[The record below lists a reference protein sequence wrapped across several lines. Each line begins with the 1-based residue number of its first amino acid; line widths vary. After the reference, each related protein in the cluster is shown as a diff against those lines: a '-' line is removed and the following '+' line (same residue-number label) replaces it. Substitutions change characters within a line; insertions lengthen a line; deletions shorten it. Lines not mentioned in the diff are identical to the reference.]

1 MTSSD
6 QDGSGGLSQDEYY
19 DFLTSMDGVGN
30 ADSYSQL
37 DLMLKV
43 SHKSLACYCTVLGD
57 GEDCCVGED
66 AEVLLSVLETGDEV
80 SAQYEAEVCETMAWA
95 LGMEGDEVA
104 ETTTTEAPTTEA
116 TVEAGSTA
124 ATATVGST
132 STPDAGEL
140 PVTTEI
146 PIAQDGAMTF
156 TAVTTTIDF
165 SSYQTLPESY
175 DTSTYFDAAE
185 VLSNSDDNGVLEDM
199 QKGFVGLALDVF
211 SELDGDGEMSVSMS
225 MSEERQLRGRGVS
238 NDRSLQD
245 ISFLIGGNLTTE
257 VEDQDCPAALVY
269 APEGAPCLMF
279 TYTITPAVE
288 SNSQD
293 AFVEEMNSRIAE
305 GDLYVK
311 VKEISP
317 DASVYGAGAP
327 GGSGES
333 FDSVIAGI
341 EGDGGDDQEG
351 GGLSTGAIIGIVVAV
366 LAVPLAYLAYKSM
379 NRDDQSTVPSAKHTN
394 PMGGVIATSSDDE
407 VAGTAA
413 RTATAVALKPDA
425 STKLG
430 FTYKMYPDQ
439 IVIASVKEGSIFHG
453 TPLKEG
459 NEIISINGQEVKGM
473 DRTSFRSL
481 LSNLPEGNVTIVM
494 NEIVPLTILRV
505 AAIKPEPTSKL
516 GFTYKYIGNK
526 IVVASVKEDG
536 IFADTELRKGQEIVS
551 INSKRVGGLN
561 KDEFR
566 GLLQSLPQGKVMIS
580 VKDIIEFSILKIDAV
595 KPTKES
601 KLGFMYKVL
610 DDGVIVASVN
620 DTGIFANTALTKG
633 QEIVSINGKNVQKMK
648 KDNFRAHLL
657 SLPAGA
663 VSFIVVDK
671 PKKWSKSGTTL
682 ACTAVKETD
691 ESKLGFTYKVMKD
704 GVTVESVGEY
714 GLFSSTDLAPGQEII
729 SVNGIPTTGLDRM
742 EFREVL
748 TSLKA
753 GEVTLIV
760 IDRSS
765 KFETKGVVLAVEANK
780 ETETTKLGFTY
791 KVLKN
796 KVTVESVKP
805 ESIFGGTE
813 LSKGQ
818 EILSINGN
826 AVRGMSR
833 DQFREVLSGL
843 SSGTVRL
850 IVSDP
855 FMAIVAKGGVLTI
868 SAEKVSDDTK
878 LGFTY
883 KVLRDNITIENVK
896 EEGIFGS
903 TELAPGQKIIRI
915 NGTPVKGFDR
925 NAFRDLLG
933 SLTAGLVTIDV
944 ISEDKKALQS
954 TDSTVRDVT
963 AAGEEVVA
971 EDVGAPVEQ
980 KALTPE
986 EEAHLQE
993 VKKEVRVLVEQATPG
1008 KSAEDMLA
1016 QYEGRE
1022 EELLS
1027 HLRKFV
1033 EKSKDS

>member
-1 MTSSD
+1 
-6 QDGSGGLSQDEYY
+6 
-19 DFLTSMDGVGN
+19 
-30 ADSYSQL
+30 
-37 DLMLKV
+37 
-43 SHKSLACYCTVLGD
+43 
-57 GEDCCVGED
+57 
-66 AEVLLSVLETGDEV
+66 
-80 SAQYEAEVCETMAWA
+80 
-95 LGMEGDEVA
+95 
-104 ETTTTEAPTTEA
+104 
-116 TVEAGSTA
+116 
-124 ATATVGST
+124 
-132 STPDAGEL
+132 
-140 PVTTEI
+140 
-146 PIAQDGAMTF
+146 
-156 TAVTTTIDF
+156 
-165 SSYQTLPESY
+165 
-175 DTSTYFDAAE
+175 
-185 VLSNSDDNGVLEDM
+185 
-199 QKGFVGLALDVF
+199 
-211 SELDGDGEMSVSMS
+211 
-225 MSEERQLRGRGVS
+225 
-238 NDRSLQD
+238 
-245 ISFLIGGNLTTE
+245 
-257 VEDQDCPAALVY
+257 
-269 APEGAPCLMF
+269 
-279 TYTITPAVE
+279 
-288 SNSQD
+288 
-293 AFVEEMNSRIAE
+293 MNS
-305 GDLYVK
+305 
-311 VKEISP
+311 
-317 DASVYGAGAP
+317 
-327 GGSGES
+327 
-333 FDSVIAGI
+333 
-341 EGDGGDDQEG
+341 
-351 GGLSTGAIIGIVVAV
+351 
-366 LAVPLAYLAYKSM
+366 
-379 NRDDQSTVPSAKHTN
+379 DDQSTIPSAKHTN
-394 PMGGVIATSSDDE
+394 PMGGVNATSSDDE

-425 STKLG
+425 ATKLG

-439 IVIASVKEGSIFHG
+439 IVVASVKEGSIFHG

-459 NEIISINGQEVKGM
+459 NEVISINGQEVKGM
-473 DRTSFRSL
+473 DRESFRSL

-505 AAIKPEPTSKL
+505 AAVKPESTSKL

-561 KDEFR
+561 KDQFR
-566 GLLQSLPQGKVMIS
+566 GLLQSLPQGKVMIT
-580 VKDIIEFSILKIDAV
+580 VKDIIEFSILKIDAA
-595 KPTKES
+595 KPSKES

-610 DDGVIVASVN
+610 DDGVVVASVN
-620 DTGIFANTALTKG
+620 DAGIFANTALTKG
-633 QEIVSINGKNVQKMK
+633 QEIVSINGKNVQKMT
-648 KDNFRAHLL
+648 KDKFRAFLL

-663 VSFIVVDK
+663 VSFVVVDK

-714 GLFSSTDLAPGQEII
+714 GLFSSTDLAPGQEIV
-729 SVNGIPTTGLDRM
+729 SVNETTTTGLDRM
-742 EFREVL
+742 EFRELL

-753 GEVTLIV
+753 GEVTIVV

-765 KFETKGVVLAVEANK
+765 KFETKGVVLAVEAIK
-780 ETETTKLGFTY
+780 ETESTKLGFTY

-805 ESIFGGTE
+805 GSIFGGTE
-813 LSKGQ
+813 LAKGQ
-818 EILSINGN
+818 EILSINGT

-833 DQFREVLSGL
+833 DQFREVLTGL
-843 SSGTVRL
+843 SPGTVRL
-850 IVSDP
+850 IVSDS
-855 FMAIVAKGGVLTI
+855 FKAIVAKGGVVTI
-868 SAEKVSDDTK
+868 SAEKESDDTK

-903 TELAPGQKIIRI
+903 TKLAPGQKIVRI
-915 NGTPVKGFDR
+915 NGTAVKGFDR
-925 NAFRDLLG
+925 NAFRDLLS

-944 ISEDKKALQS
+944 ISEDKKALHPIAP
-954 TDSTVRDVT
+954 TVPVIT

-971 EDVGAPVEQ
+971 EDVGAPMEQ

-986 EEAHLQE
+986 EEAHLEE